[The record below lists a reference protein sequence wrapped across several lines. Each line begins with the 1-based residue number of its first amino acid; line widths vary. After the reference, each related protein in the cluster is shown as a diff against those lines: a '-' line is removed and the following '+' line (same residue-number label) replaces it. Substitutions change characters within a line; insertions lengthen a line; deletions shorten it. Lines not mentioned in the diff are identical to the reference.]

1 MSACQPPP
9 ATASAPTGTL
19 EGVEGVSWPAGLD
32 SAYHWRCQARQTAH
46 PNHPVWHFRWNWRTW
61 KVRLLTQLQN
71 PTARYRLSPVR
82 RVLTTGHERLEC
94 WEPQD
99 SLILKLL
106 AEHLQPV
113 LLPALSI
120 HCHHL
125 KGRGGIKRAVHQVRQ
140 TVETGDYPFVA
151 RSDAKGYYAIIQHT
165 RLLELLRVHC
175 SEAWVLDLVRQ
186 YCGRTLEQDG
196 YYHTVTKGISLGC
209 PLSPLMGALY
219 LSPLDEAM
227 AALPGIRYTRFMDDW
242 VILAKTRWQL
252 RRAVRV
258 MNEVLARLGLAQH
271 PDKTFIGRVS
281 RGFDF
286 LGVDFQPGAPLAPS
300 AVSLARKTEKIAR
313 LYEHLSSVALAK
325 EEGAS
330 QERIGRYETHWARWL
345 RSLTDRS
352 APAAPAPHSRPP
364 LRPTPR
370 LCDDPSGPSHPAP
383 SGRRGAL
390 NTSNREDENKTDQD
404 RSFRSQVATGRH
416 GPRGHHRQLAGG
428 HRADHPHGE

>member
-1 MSACQPPP
+1 MTRCHPLPV
-9 ATASAPTGTL
+9 TAAAGTA
-19 EGVEGVSWPAGLD
+19 VAVSWAGRLE
-32 SAYHWRCQARQTAH
+32 SAYRWLCQARHTAH
-46 PNHPVWHFRWNWRTW
+46 PNHPVWHFRWNWHTW
-61 KVRLLTQLQN
+61 KTRLLAHLKS
-71 PTARYRLSPVR
+71 PHPSYCFSPVR
-82 RVLTTGHERLEC
+82 RVLTAAGERLEC

-99 SLILKLL
+99 SLMLRLL

-113 LLPALSI
+113 LLPALSS

-140 TVETGDYPFVA
+140 TIETGDYRFVA
-151 RSDAKGYYAIIQHT
+151 RSDAKGYYANIQHT

-175 SEAWVLDLVRQ
+175 REAWVLDLASQ

-196 YYHTVTKGISLGC
+196 YYHTLTKGISLGC

-242 VILAKTRWQL
+242 VILARSRWHL

-286 LGVDFQPGAPLAPS
+286 LGVDFQPGAPLVPS

-313 LYEHLSSVALAK
+313 LYEQ
-325 EEGAS
+325 GAS
-330 QERIGRYETHWARWL
+330 PERIGRYETHWSRWL

-352 APAAPAPHSRPP
+352 DPAAPAPQARPP
-364 LRPTPR
+364 WHPTPR
-370 LCDDPSGPSHPAP
+370 LSDDPSVSSHPSP

-390 NTSNREDENKTDQD
+390 NTNNGKDENKTDQD
-404 RSFRSQVATGRH
+404 RSFRSQVATGSH
-416 GPRGHHRQLAGG
+416 GPRGHHRQLAGR

>member
-1 MSACQPPP
+1 MTCCHPLP
-9 ATASAPTGTL
+9 ANAAAGTAVA
-19 EGVEGVSWPAGLD
+19 VSWAGRVE
-32 SAYHWRCQARQTAH
+32 SAYRWLCQARHNAH
-46 PNHPVWHFRWNWRTW
+46 PNHPVWHFRWNWHTW
-61 KVRLLTQLQN
+61 KTRLLAHLKS
-71 PTARYRLSPVR
+71 PHPSYRLSPVR
-82 RVLTTGHERLEC
+82 RVLTAAGERLEC

-99 SLILKLL
+99 SLMLRLL

-113 LLPALSI
+113 LLPALSS
-120 HCHHL
+120 HCHHM

-140 TVETGDYPFVA
+140 TIETGDYRFVA
-151 RSDAKGYYAIIQHT
+151 RSDAKGYYANIQHT

-175 SEAWVLDLVRQ
+175 REAWVLDLASQ

-196 YYHTVTKGISLGC
+196 YYHTLTKGISLGC

-242 VILAKTRWQL
+242 VILARSRWHL

-286 LGVDFQPGAPLAPS
+286 LGVDFQPGAPLVPS

-313 LYEHLSSVALAK
+313 LYEQ
-325 EEGAS
+325 GAS
-330 QERIGRYETHWARWL
+330 PERIGRYETHWSRWL

-352 APAAPAPHSRPP
+352 DPAAPAPQARPP
-364 LRPTPR
+364 WHPTPR
-370 LCDDPSGPSHPAP
+370 LSDDPSVSSHPSP

-390 NTSNREDENKTDQD
+390 NTNNGKDENKTDQD
-404 RSFRSQVATGRH
+404 RSFRSQVATGSH
-416 GPRGHHRQLAGG
+416 GPRGHHRQLAGR

>member
-1 MSACQPPP
+1 MITACQPPP
-9 ATASAPTGTL
+9 GAASAPTGTL
-19 EGVEGVSWPAGLD
+19 EGVSWPARLEC
-32 SAYHWRCQARQTAH
+32 AYHWLCQARQTAH

-151 RSDAKGYYAIIQHT
+151 RSDAKGYYANIQHT

-175 SEAWVLDLVRQ
+175 SEAWVLDLVSQ

-242 VILAKTRWQL
+242 VILAKTRWHL

-330 QERIGRYETHWARWL
+330 HERIGRYETHWARWL

-352 APAAPAPHSRPP
+352 DPAAPAPQARPP

-370 LCDDPSGPSHPAP
+370 LCDDTSVPSHPSP
-383 SGRRGAL
+383 PGRRGAL

-428 HRADHPHGE
+428 LSGADHPHGE

>member
-1 MSACQPPP
+1 MAQSLVARQRAFRGSFRTPQWPVCGSLAAGILLRRRRKICRDPRKIATKRAGATFGCPNFHSVMSACQPPP

-32 SAYHWRCQARQTAH
+32 SAYHWLCQARQTAH

-61 KVRLLTQLQN
+61 KM
-71 PTARYRLSPVR
+71 
-82 RVLTTGHERLEC
+82 
-94 WEPQD
+94 
-99 SLILKLL
+99 I
-106 AEHLQPV
+106 
-113 LLPALSI
+113 
-120 HCHHL
+120 
-125 KGRGGIKRAVHQVRQ
+125 
-140 TVETGDYPFVA
+140 
-151 RSDAKGYYAIIQHT
+151 
-165 RLLELLRVHC
+165 
-175 SEAWVLDLVRQ
+175 
-186 YCGRTLEQDG
+186 
-196 YYHTVTKGISLGC
+196 
-209 PLSPLMGALY
+209 
-219 LSPLDEAM
+219 
-227 AALPGIRYTRFMDDW
+227 DDW

-352 APAAPAPHSRPP
+352 DPAAPAPPARPP

-370 LCDDPSGPSHPAP
+370 LYDDPSGPSHPSP